1 MPKNLG
7 KNIEEIK
14 IVEEMRGEIINR
26 TSYLEKILNEHE
38 KMKQEHK
45 NVLKAA

>member
-1 MPKNLG
+1 MEAIN
-7 KNIEEIK
+7 EAIK

-26 TSYLEKILNEHE
+26 ISYLEKILNEHE
-38 KMKQEHK
+38 KIQQENK